1 MTHPSRTPT
10 APIPVIDSLPLCAP
24 ERIPAVVEALL
35 ALPGDASLETK
46 SAVIAEAS
54 GRTLA
59 EVATCLFPVPAPGR
73 FSDLIDAWVKATG
86 RVDALT
92 EGPAPNVVRY
102 SLPIEIM
109 HALDMMEPRIDAAP
123 DDGIEPIDIE
133 ELRRLAGDDRV
144 P

>member
-1 MTHPSRTPT
+1 MHLFFLLVDSPRRLGWTPWS
-10 APIPVIDSLPLCAP
+10 IFSEQNPVFLVNFQRA
-24 ERIPAVVEALL
+24 
-35 ALPGDASLETK
+35 
-46 SAVIAEAS
+46 
-54 GRTLA
+54 
-59 EVATCLFPVPAPGR
+59 AT
-73 FSDLIDAWVKATG
+73 AWVKATG